1 MGYDDLK
8 FTVLDERGKEVECNV
23 ISLFPKNEKEGYV
36 VVVDGETDEEGTI
49 LLKYGL
55 LVREDD
61 GYSLETGI
69 SENELELIKN
79 HVEEDFIKFGHDVVN
94 NQIEEIN

>member
-36 VVVDGETDEEGTI
+36 VFVDGEIDEEGTI

-61 GYSLETGI
+61 GYSLKTGI
-69 SENELELIKN
+69 SENELELIKS